1 MSYRPL
7 LRSAERTRD
16 RQTEQRQG
24 APEERAILD
33 RGNDSCLRVATSA
46 LVFPCRMIDLV
57 DTVSVAELG
66 LARSL
71 APQAQFDSASAAAAN
86 KVNEKM
92 FI

>member
-1 MSYRPL
+1 MKWKSSSLSALGMINFPSQQPTL
-7 LRSAERTRD
+7 LVLVVR
-16 RQTEQRQG
+16 
-24 APEERAILD
+24 
-33 RGNDSCLRVATSA
+33 LRVATSA
-46 LVFPCRMIDLV
+46 LVFSCRMIDLV

-71 APQAQFDSASAAAAN
+71 APQAQFDSASSAAAAAN